1 MSNEDVRYTEGAAP
15 TTGVRRDPSTDPD
28 NLENAL
34 ENLDNLE
41 IPDIFDT
48 FDTFD
53 TLEILRYF
61 TI

>member
-34 ENLDNLE
+34 ENPDGNLE
-41 IPDIFDT
+41 D
-48 FDTFD
+48 
-53 TLEILRYF
+53 LRYPRDLRDLRES
-61 TI
+61 